1 MIYLDYNATTP
12 LCDAAREAMLPYLG
26 GKFGNPSSVH
36 AAGRE
41 ARAAIDNARDKIAAL
56 LHAKPGEIIF
66 TGGATESCNLG
77 VLGLARSA
85 SAGGLPGVPSAKPGH
100 IISNKAEHH
109 AVLHAVEHLEDR
121 EGFEV
126 TWLNVS
132 KTGMVDLD
140 QLADSIRPDTKLV
153 SIMTA
158 NNETGVIQPMREI
171 SRICRERGVLLH
183 SDMVQ
188 AFGKIPVIPSEVE
201 NGAAGKAAT
210 WTGRPEAERTG
221 SERIKPRE
229 NIETL
234 TQRDPSIPKAFGTQ
248 DDLGSLVD
256 CASFAAHKFYGPKGT
271 GFLFLRS
278 GLPIEPLMFG
288 GAHENQ
294 RRPGTEN
301 VAGVAGMA
309 AAAEWVLRNADGE
322 RQRQAQLRDD
332 FWTRIAKLFPDAQQ
346 NGDPAH
352 RLANT
357 LNASFIGV
365 DSETMLMAL
374 DLEGVCASSGSACM
388 VGSVRASHVLLAMGL
403 PMESARSAIRFSL
416 GRPTTAEE
424 IAGAADALEQIAK
437 RTKDAREYALA

>member
-12 LCDAAREAMLPYLG
+12 LCDAAREAMLPYLDRF
-26 GKFGNPSSVH
+26 FGNPSSVH

-41 ARAAIDNARDKIAAL
+41 TRAAIDNARDKLAGFL
-56 LHAKPGEIIF
+56 RVKPHELIF
-66 TGGATESCNLG
+66 TGGGTESCNLA
-77 VLGLARSA
+77 VLGLARCPS
-85 SAGGLPGVPSAKPGH
+85 SPGGH

-109 AVLHAVEHLEDR
+109 AVLNALEYLEKR

-126 TWLNVS
+126 TWLDVS
-132 KTGMVDLD
+132 RDGIIDVDK
-140 QLADSIRPDTKLV
+140 LAGAIRPETRLV
-153 SIMTA
+153 SVMTA

-171 SRICRERGVLLH
+171 SRICRGRGVLLH

-188 AFGKIPVIPSEVE
+188 SFGKID
-201 NGAAGKAAT
+201 T
-210 WTGRPEAERTG
+210 
-221 SERIKPRE
+221 
-229 NIETL
+229 
-234 TQRDPSIPKAFGTQ
+234 
-248 DDLGSLVD
+248 DLSLVD
-256 CASFAAHKFYGPKGT
+256 AASFAAHKFYGPKGA

-278 GLPIEPLMFG
+278 GLPIQPIMFG

-309 AAAEWVLRNADGE
+309 AAADWMLRDADAE
-322 RQRQAQLRDD
+322 RPREAQLRDEL
-332 FWTRIAKLFPDAQQ
+332 WSQIARVFPEVLQ
-346 NGDPAH
+346 NGDQAH

-403 PMESARSAIRFSL
+403 PMERARSAIRFSL
-416 GRPTTAEE
+416 GRLTTAEE
-424 IAGAADALEQIAK
+424 IADAADALGRIAT
-437 RTKDAREYALA
+437 RTKDAHEYAVA

>member
-1 MIYLDYNATTP
+1 MSAKRVQRVSQRRRYNDHEQEYDQEEILMIYLDYNATTP
-12 LCDAAREAMLPYLG
+12 LCDAAREAMMPYLNRY
-26 GKFGNPSSVH
+26 FGNPSSVH

-41 ARAAIDNARDKIAAL
+41 ARAAIDDARDKLAAF

-66 TGGATESCNLG
+66 TSGATESCNLG

-85 SAGGLPGVPSAKPGH
+85 SSRGRH

-109 AVLHAVEHLEDR
+109 AVLHAVEHLEKH

-132 KTGMVDLD
+132 KNGMVDLD

-171 SRICRERGVLLH
+171 SRICRDRGVLLH
-183 SDMVQ
+183 SDIVQ
-188 AFGKIPVIPSEVE
+188 AFGKLDIDV
-201 NGAAGKAAT
+201 
-210 WTGRPEAERTG
+210 
-221 SERIKPRE
+221 
-229 NIETL
+229 
-234 TQRDPSIPKAFGTQ
+234 
-248 DDLGSLVD
+248 SLVD
-256 CASFAAHKFYGPKGT
+256 AGSFAAHKFYGPKGT

-278 GLPIEPLMFG
+278 GLSIQPLMFG

-309 AAAEWVLRNADGE
+309 AAADWVLADADEE
-322 RQRQAQLRDD
+322 RQREAELRDD
-332 FWTRIAKLFPDAQQ
+332 FSTHIAKLFPDAQQ
-346 NGDPAH
+346 NGDPIH

-357 LNASFIGV
+357 LNTSFIGV

-416 GRPTTAEE
+416 GRRSTPEE
-424 IAGAADALEQIAK
+424 IANAADALGRIAK
-437 RTKDAREYALA
+437 RTKDAREYAVA

>member
-26 GKFGNPSSVH
+26 RYFGNPSSVH

-41 ARAAIDNARDKIAAL
+41 ARAAIDNARDKLAAL
-56 LHAKPGEIIF
+56 LRAKPGEIIF
-66 TGGATESCNLG
+66 TGGATESCNLA
-77 VLGLARSA
+77 VLGLARS
-85 SAGGLPGVPSAKPGH
+85 SPSRGGH

-109 AVLHAVEHLEDR
+109 AVLHPLEHLEQH

-132 KTGMVDLD
+132 ESGMVDLD
-140 QLADSIRPDTKLV
+140 QLADSIRPDTRLV

-171 SRICRERGVLLH
+171 SQICRDRGVLLH

-188 AFGKIPVIPSEVE
+188 AFGKTDVDV
-201 NGAAGKAAT
+201 
-210 WTGRPEAERTG
+210 
-221 SERIKPRE
+221 
-229 NIETL
+229 
-234 TQRDPSIPKAFGTQ
+234 
-248 DDLGSLVD
+248 SLVD
-256 CASFAAHKFYGPKGT
+256 VASFAAHKFYGPKGT
-271 GFLFLRS
+271 GFLCLRA
-278 GLPIEPLMFG
+278 GLPIQPIMFG

-301 VAGVAGMA
+301 VAGIAGMA
-309 AAAEWVLRNADGE
+309 AAAEWILRDRETEQE
-322 RQRQAQLRDD
+322 RRAQLRDQLWRSIVD
-332 FWTRIAKLFPDAQQ
+332 VFPDAQQ
-346 NGDPAH
+346 NGDPTH

-357 LNASFIGV
+357 LNASFIGI

-374 DLEGVCASSGSACM
+374 DLEGICASSGSACM

-403 PMESARSAIRFSL
+403 PMERARSAIRLSL
-416 GRPTTAEE
+416 GKWTTAKE
-424 IAGAADALEQIAK
+424 IADAGDALDRIAK

>member
-26 GKFGNPSSVH
+26 RYFGNPSSIH

-41 ARAAIDNARDKIAAL
+41 ARAAIDNARDKLGAL
-56 LHAKPGEIIF
+56 LRAKPGEIIF
-66 TGGATESCNLG
+66 TGGATESCNLA
-77 VLGLARSA
+77 VLGLARS
-85 SAGGLPGVPSAKPGH
+85 SSSRGGH

-109 AVLHAVEHLEDR
+109 AVLHPLEHLEQH

-132 KTGMVDLD
+132 ESGMVDLD
-140 QLADSIRPDTKLV
+140 QLVDSIRPDTRLV

-158 NNETGVIQPMREI
+158 NNETGVIQPMCEI
-171 SRICRERGVLLH
+171 SQICRDRGVLLH

-188 AFGKIPVIPSEVE
+188 AFGKTDVDV
-201 NGAAGKAAT
+201 
-210 WTGRPEAERTG
+210 
-221 SERIKPRE
+221 
-229 NIETL
+229 
-234 TQRDPSIPKAFGTQ
+234 
-248 DDLGSLVD
+248 SLVD
-256 CASFAAHKFYGPKGT
+256 VGSFAAHKFYGPKGT
-271 GFLFLRS
+271 GFLCLRA
-278 GLPIEPLMFG
+278 GLPIQPIMFG

-301 VAGVAGMA
+301 VAGIAGMA
-309 AAAEWVLRNADGE
+309 AAAEWILHDRETEQE
-322 RQRQAQLRDD
+322 RRAQLRDQL
-332 FWTRIAKLFPDAQQ
+332 WRSIVNVFPDAQQ
-346 NGDPAH
+346 NGDPTH

-374 DLEGVCASSGSACM
+374 DLEGICASSGSACM

-403 PMESARSAIRFSL
+403 PMERARSAIRLSL
-416 GRPTTAEE
+416 GKWTTAKE
-424 IAGAADALEQIAK
+424 IADTGDALDRIAK

>member
-12 LCDAAREAMLPYLG
+12 LCEAARDAMLPYLNRH
-26 GKFGNPSSVH
+26 FGNPSSVH

-41 ARAAIDNARDKIAAL
+41 ARAAIDDARDRLAAL

-66 TGGATESCNLG
+66 NSGATESCNLG

-85 SAGGLPGVPSAKPGH
+85 SSRGAH

-109 AVLHAVEHLEDR
+109 AVLNAVEHLENR

-132 KTGMVDLD
+132 ETGMVDLD
-140 QLADSIRPDTKLV
+140 QLADSIRPNTKLV

-188 AFGKIPVIPSEVE
+188 AFGKFDIDV
-201 NGAAGKAAT
+201 
-210 WTGRPEAERTG
+210 
-221 SERIKPRE
+221 
-229 NIETL
+229 
-234 TQRDPSIPKAFGTQ
+234 
-248 DDLGSLVD
+248 SLVD
-256 CASFAAHKFYGPKGT
+256 AASFAAHKFYGPKGA

-278 GLPIEPLMFG
+278 GLPIQPIMFG

-309 AAAEWVLRNADGE
+309 AAAEWVSCDADAE
-322 RQRQAQLRDD
+322 SQREAQLRDD
-332 FWTRIAKLFPDAQQ
+332 FWTQIAKLFPDAQQ
-346 NGDPAH
+346 NGDPVH
-352 RLANT
+352 RLGNT
-357 LNASFIGV
+357 LNTSFIGV
-365 DSETMLMAL
+365 DSETMLMEL

-416 GRPTTAEE
+416 GRRTTPED
-424 IAGAADALEQIAK
+424 IADATDALARIAK
-437 RTKDAREYALA
+437 RTKDAREYAVA